1 MKYLE
6 SQQQFEHFIGR
17 SQEVS
22 DEPVPDLIVIWFSAP
37 WCVPCRRID
46 PEVLESK
53 FPAVWLK
60 CDIDK
65 NDYTAGYCGISSIPS
80 FLVIH
85 KRKIIGKKSSSNMND
100 IIDWL
105 ESLLL
110 K

>member
-1 MKYLE
+1 MKPLE

-17 SQEVS
+17 SQEPS
-22 DEPVPDLIVIWFSAP
+22 TEPVPDFIAIWFSAP
-37 WCVPCRRID
+37 WCAPCRRID
-46 PEVLESK
+46 SEILESR
-53 FPAVWLK
+53 FPAAWFK

-65 NDYTAGYCGISSIPS
+65 NDYTAGYCGIRSIPS

-85 KRKIIGKKSSSNMND
+85 KKKIIGTKTSSNMND